1 MRFLVTGEWVE
12 VGALLPPEQTVGV
25 LEDVVHP
32 SLEMLAH
39 WEQEGRIRGGIH
51 TGQRKGS
58 FVVDAES
65 AEELGELLASLPFW
79 GLVKWEVAALQ
90 SFQST
95 VERERSV
102 ALRAR
107 GASKP

>member
-12 VGALLPPEQTVGV
+12 VGALLSPEQTIGV

-32 SLEMLAH
+32 SLELLAR
-39 WEQEGRIRGGIH
+39 WEQEGRIRGGIQ
-51 TGQRKGS
+51 TGQRAGS
-58 FVVDAES
+58 FIVDAAS
-65 AEELGELLASLPFW
+65 AEELGEMLASLPFW
-79 GLVKWEVAALQ
+79 GMVKWQVVSLQ

-95 VERERSV
+95 VERERGV